1 MQVLQSYT
9 HATAACRTYPV
20 TSSRKNTPEK
30 RTVEDIERE
39 VSRRV
44 QEEIRRIV
52 SDLSTNRRIAGTQQT
67 LQVNQGSEQR
77 NVTNQA
83 RRQHIQNLIGDFQ
96 CPPEVFERI
105 TGNSNRMKEA
115 DDPILNQHWDE
126 PLHLQPP
133 MIPTVASTSQ
143 IQYTATNA
151 TSREIE
157 VPAEGQQPNLPKEEL
172 RIRPERAPTFATNR
186 QVEALREN
194 SQGNQFF
201 GEQGNVSTPTG
212 HQRSEQTNGKQCSGC
227 SKLTKGTLSQES
239 QLTSTRKRSPHMGCE
254 GSDTNEVQGESETTG
269 GKQRGPPECK
279 VIRVLPDEDLDFM
292 DLVRDSVSAQAKNA
306 PKPMFVNN
314 YFVGDNNWRT
324 TAGERPHQVRLSD
337 ESKNRSSI
345 AVQTAVSLL
354 GEENKPARLV
364 QTGISRMKAMS
375 NNEGVYDN
383 QSPWVVE
390 PTKNG
395 NSTGWSTNSFN
406 LPEVHQNTSI
416 RQQCKGLPDLTV
428 PPPPIQDNT
437 LPQGQGHANTEN
449 AILRVIERMT
459 DTMEQQMKLSATRSE
474 YNMQQNTKVM
484 DQFIKAQDRR
494 DLDPALMDIP
504 TFTGEEPERCLEW
517 ITRIRNVCRQSGR
530 SFQQELTNKSGLVVQ
545 NFLSTLDR
553 EISENDLVEKLL
565 QMFSDIPTTTQAI
578 IKLKA
583 MRQSDNET
591 ILAYNQRYKTLVE
604 WVEGQPIECITSP
617 VAMEMYLGTI
627 IPPLRK
633 SIKNSLFWNS
643 KHAPKTVGEAMVKAQ
658 QLYVKHLYSTGEEQD
673 EDQKKP
679 VEDVVI
685 NEISRKFENRY
696 RDQKNDFRDPSNNRR
711 TSYDSGHRRWQSQD
725 SHNLD
730 GSSTKHYVSPTSST
744 TDGQVTRARFD
755 TTTSHR
761 EDGTEPVSHQRR
773 DVNPQDQSNLGVDDS
788 TRQQN
793 RRDNQT
799 SVLRGGYTQILV
811 NPVQLTDAEFTN
823 WMEKLVEA
831 RKNRQERKPRPY
843 RNYRKP
849 YNNDQSDYKKPQLR
863 NKLQSAQELDVQSI
877 MTSFNCEYDNVV
889 EAVDLYNMDVEESQ
903 SA

>member
-1 MQVLQSYT
+1 
-9 HATAACRTYPV
+9 
-20 TSSRKNTPEK
+20 
-30 RTVEDIERE
+30 
-39 VSRRV
+39 
-44 QEEIRRIV
+44 
-52 SDLSTNRRIAGTQQT
+52 
-67 LQVNQGSEQR
+67 
-77 NVTNQA
+77 
-83 RRQHIQNLIGDFQ
+83 
-96 CPPEVFERI
+96 
-105 TGNSNRMKEA
+105 
-115 DDPILNQHWDE
+115 
-126 PLHLQPP
+126 
-133 MIPTVASTSQ
+133 
-143 IQYTATNA
+143 
-151 TSREIE
+151 
-157 VPAEGQQPNLPKEEL
+157 
-172 RIRPERAPTFATNR
+172 
-186 QVEALREN
+186 
-194 SQGNQFF
+194 
-201 GEQGNVSTPTG
+201 
-212 HQRSEQTNGKQCSGC
+212 
-227 SKLTKGTLSQES
+227 
-239 QLTSTRKRSPHMGCE
+239 MGCE
-254 GSDTNEVQGESETTG
+254 DPIANVVTSGCDTTKGST
-269 GKQRGPPECK
+269 RGPQECK
-279 VIRVLPDEDLDFM
+279 VIRVLPDEELDFM
-292 DLVRDSVSAQAKNA
+292 DLVRDSVSAQAKNG

-324 TAGERPHQVRLSD
+324 TAGERLHQVRQSD

-364 QTGISRMKAMS
+364 QTGISRMKAMN
-375 NNEGVYDN
+375 NNEGVYN
-383 QSPWVVE
+383 TQSPVIVE
-390 PTKNG
+390 PVRNG

-406 LPEVHQNTSI
+406 LPEVHQNTSM

-428 PPPPIQDNT
+428 PPAPIQDNI
-437 LPQGQGHANTEN
+437 LPQGQSETNTSGHAES
-449 AILRVIERMT
+449 AILKVIERMT

-517 ITRIRNVCRQSGR
+517 ITRIKNVCRQSGH

-545 NFLSTLDR
+545 NFLLALD
-553 EISENDLVEKLL
+553 EDISENDLVEKVL

-583 MRQSDNET
+583 MRQNDNET

-604 WVEGQPIECITSP
+604 WVEGRPIECITSP

-633 SIKNSLFWNS
+633 LIKNSLFWNS
-643 KHAPKTVGEAMVKAQ
+643 KHAPKTVGEAMTKAQ

-679 VEDVVI
+679 VEDVII
-685 NEISRKFENRY
+685 NEISKKFENKY
-696 RDQKNDFRDPSNNRR
+696 RDRKNDFRDSSNNRR
-711 TSYDSGHRRWQSQD
+711 TSYDSGQRRWQTQD
-725 SHNLD
+725 DRKNFDESF
-730 GSSTKHYVSPTSST
+730 SKRYQSPVPTT
-744 TDGQVTRARFD
+744 TDNQMTHACFD

-761 EDGTEPVSHQRR
+761 ENVLEQAPHQRQDTGR
-773 DVNPQDQSNLGVDDS
+773 QGQPNPRVDDL
-788 TRQQN
+788 THQQS

-831 RKNRQERKPRPY
+831 RKNRQERKSRPY

-849 YNNDQSDYKKPQLR
+849 YNNEQSDYKKPQLK

-877 MTSFNCEYDNVV
+877 MTAFNCEYDVVV